1 MEFQIVPQE
10 AKQIQSN
17 IGDVKKYIADIAAT
31 FTDVYYDDTQIK
43 AAKEARANLN
53 RLKADIDNRRK
64 EVKKI
69 VAAPYT
75 AFEEELKAA
84 LIPLDKAINGIDTQ
98 VKGYEERQLA
108 ARIEFLKKHF
118 VKLNPLGELLDFE
131 RVAQGEKWL
140 NLSFGEGKAVAEMS
154 DKLNKIS
161 RDIASLE
168 TIIKPE
174 FRVVCLMA
182 YINTFDVALA
192 IAKQSDLEQQKAAQE
207 QVLGAVELVAEK
219 AEPQSAVE
227 TPQPMPAQE
236 QVLGAVVESRR
247 FVVTATP
254 AQIGQ
259 LRQFCAA
266 NNIKLRE
273 VF

>member
-98 VKGYEERQLA
+98 VKGYEERQIA

-118 VKLNPLGELLDFE
+118 ATLNPLGELLDFE
-131 RVAQGEKWL
+131 RVAQCEKWL

-174 FRVVCLMA
+174 FRTVCLMT
-182 YINTFDVALA
+182 YINAFDVALA

-207 QVLGAVELVAEK
+207 QVLGAVEPVAEK

-266 NNIKLRE
+266 NDIKLRE
-273 VF
+273 IF